1 MTDAPILTLA
11 EAAELLRVTQ
21 DWLQRSTC
29 PRAKIGGKVFFV
41 RDVCLAWVR
50 AHVTPSM
57 ERAA

>member
-1 MTDAPILTLA
+1 MTLA

-50 AHVTPSM
+50 AHVTPAI
-57 ERAA
+57 RDAA